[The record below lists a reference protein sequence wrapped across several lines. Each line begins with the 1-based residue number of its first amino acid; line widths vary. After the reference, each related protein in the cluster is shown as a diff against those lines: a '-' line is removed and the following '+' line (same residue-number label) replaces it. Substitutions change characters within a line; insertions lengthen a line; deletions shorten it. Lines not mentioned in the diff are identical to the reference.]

1 MNELRQR
8 QNVREG
14 YGGHPNPLLLSI
26 LCDIV
31 KHAFQ
36 LVEAKIAYSCYKTRM
51 PDSQSLLHVMV
62 VTHGKCFSRVS
73 DATDNMIEVLL

>member
-36 LVEAKIAYSCYKTRM
+36 LVEAKMA
-51 PDSQSLLHVMV
+51 
-62 VTHGKCFSRVS
+62 
-73 DATDNMIEVLL
+73 